1 MDMLKRET
9 AEEREGYLTAMLE
22 NFEHENPGVAEML
35 ALHDRAMQHYV
46 KVINAYYQPVVRTSS
61 SHTIMTGN

>member
-1 MDMLKRET
+1 MLTREP
-9 AEEREGYLTAMLE
+9 AEERDNYITAMLE
-22 NFEHENPGVAEML
+22 SFEHKNPGVAEML

-61 SHTIMTGN
+61 SHTIMTGK